1 MGGCKQSDRET
12 RVSDHPTETGGP
24 TRQRLIDVA
33 IELFKRHSVAGTSL
47 QMISDELGLTKSAIY
62 HHFRT
67 RDELLSAVM
76 EPVVHEVAALV
87 EAAEAHRGPRARADH
102 MLVGYAAIAASNR
115 ELLPLLTGDPG
126 VTELLRARA
135 EWREVVERQMA
146 LLAGVEPGL
155 GGQVKAA
162 VLMSGIASAAGLD
175 YGDIPDEALREKL
188 IAAGRRTLGLR
199 RPQGRD
205 ARADS

>member
-1 MGGCKQSDRET
+1 MRKTSAEA
-12 RVSDHPTETGGP
+12 GGP

-67 RDELLSAVM
+67 RDELLSAIM
-76 EPVVHEVAALV
+76 EPLIAEVTALV
-87 EAAEAHRGPRARADH
+87 EAAESFRGARARADA
-102 MLVGYAAIAASNR
+102 MLCGYAALAAANR

-126 VTELLRARA
+126 VVALLRTRT
-135 EWREVVERQMA
+135 EWRAVVSRQMA
-146 LLAGVEPGL
+146 LFAGVEPGL

-162 VLMSGIASAAGLD
+162 LVMSGIASAAGVD
-175 YGDIPDEALREKL
+175 YGGVDEATLRDEL
-188 IAAGRRTLGLR
+188 TAAGRRTLGLR
-199 RPQGRD
+199 TPPRGV
-205 ARADS
+205 

>member
-1 MGGCKQSDRET
+1 MSGRTQGE
-12 RVSDHPTETGGP
+12 P

-33 IELFKRHSVAGTSL
+33 IELFQRHSVAGTSL

-76 EPVVHEVAALV
+76 EPVIAEVTALL
-87 EAAEAHRGPRARADH
+87 EAAEARSGPRARAAH
-102 MLVGYAAIAASNR
+102 LLAGYAALAASRR
-115 ELLPLLTGDPG
+115 ELIPLLTGDPG
-126 VTELLRARA
+126 VVALLRI
-135 EWREVVERQMA
+135 REDWGAVVARQMA
-146 LLAGVEPGL
+146 VFAAVEPGL

-162 VLMSGIASAAGLD
+162 LVMSGIASAAGVD
-175 YGDIPDEALREKL
+175 YGGVDEAELRDAL

-199 RPQGRD
+199 TPHGRSD
-205 ARADS
+205 

>member
-1 MGGCKQSDRET
+1 MSD
-12 RVSDHPTETGGP
+12 SATEAGSP

-67 RDELLSAVM
+67 RDELLAAVM
-76 EPVVHEVAALV
+76 EPLITEVAALV
-87 EAAEAHRGPRARADH
+87 DAAEAHRGARARADR
-102 MLVGYAAIAASNR
+102 MLAGYAAIAASNR

-126 VTELLRARA
+126 VVALLRARPDWGA
-135 EWREVVERQMA
+135 VIERQMA
-146 LLAGVEPGL
+146 LLADVEPGP
-155 GGQVKAA
+155 GGRVKAA
-162 VLMSGIASAAGLD
+162 VVMSGIAAAAGQD
-175 YGDIPDEALREKL
+175 YGDIDEATLREKL

-199 RPQGRD
+199 APLRRD
-205 ARADS
+205 A

>member
-1 MGGCKQSDRET
+1 MSAIPQRGT
-12 RVSDHPTETGGP
+12 RVSSHSEDGGP

-33 IELFKRHSVAGTSL
+33 IELFKQHSVAGTSL

-76 EPVVHEVAALV
+76 EPVVSEVSALV
-87 EAAEAHRGPRARADH
+87 DAAEGHRGARARADH
-102 MLVGYAAIAASNR
+102 MLTGYAALAATNR

-126 VTELLRARA
+126 VVALLRTRA
-135 EWREVVERQMA
+135 EWAAVVTRQMA

-162 VLMSGIASAAGLD
+162 LVMSGIASAAGAD
-175 YGDIPDEALREKL
+175 YGDVDDAELRDQL

-199 RPQGRD
+199 ARD
-205 ARADS
+205 